1 MCYVTH
7 STITQKLFVTV
18 HDPVGVVPG
27 LVCGGWDETFW
38 RRIATVRLRSAA
50 FESRRSEVHLRQA
63 SPVYSKV
70 FLFCH
75 KLRRRNFLLVPSLV
89 VSFFPPPLS
98 PLKGWS
104 VCSNAHHGCLLS
116 AKHDDSSQRLE
127 EISSEAVCEHS
138 MSRCSTDKGLARSGW
153 PATGRERSN
162 WQRHALHA
170 NWN

>member
-1 MCYVTH
+1 MCYVIH

-50 FESRRSEVHLRQA
+50 FESRRSELHVRQA
-63 SPVYSKV
+63 SPVYSRTFYSV
-70 FLFCH
+70 ISFAGATSCSC
-75 KLRRRNFLLVPSLV
+75 RFLLSLFFLPS
-89 VSFFPPPLS
+89 FAIE
-98 PLKGWS
+98 GWS
-104 VCSNAHHGCLLS
+104 VYSNAHHGSLLS

-153 PATGRERSN
+153 PATGQERSN

-170 NWN
+170 NWD